1 MTYTHRKRAYHA
13 NAIQWK
19 ETNLGEVLDALRGA
33 GLSAV
38 WHAPNHIMIRSYTPI
53 NTLAPPGGRTIET
66 IEPGCWV
73 VRGENGQ
80 VKTYTDTVFKTKYEE
95 VR

>member
-1 MTYTHRKRAYHA
+1 MNYTHRKRAYHA

-38 WHAPNHIMIRSYTPI
+38 WHAPNHVMIRDGSS
-53 NTLAPPGGRTIET
+53 IET
-66 IEPGCWV
+66 IEPGYWV

-95 VR
+95 VK